1 MRVSMYKKL
10 VFILALIAVAAAARL
25 LPHPPNFTPVAAI
38 ALFGGAVF
46 ASRRMAFLVPLMAMF
61 LSDMAIGWMTNAGWG
76 WHSTQ
81 PVVYLTFMV
90 TVCLG
95 MVLRQRRGVLP
106 LATMSLAASV
116 LFFVTTNLA
125 VWVEGVYYAKT
136 LTGLITCFVAAI
148 PFFHYTVLGDAC
160 YVALMFGAIAW
171 VESRQGVAFS
181 RR

>member
-10 VFILALIAVAAAARL
+10 VFILALIAVAAASRL

-46 ASRRMAFLVPLMAMF
+46 ASKRMAFLVPLTAML
-61 LSDMAIGWMTNAGWG
+61 LSDVAIGWLTQAGWG

-95 MVLRQRRGVLP
+95 MVLRQKRSVFRV
-106 LATMSLAASV
+106 ATVSLAASV

-136 LTGLITCFVAAI
+136 VTGLLTCFVAAI

-160 YVALMFGAIAW
+160 YVALMFGAMAW
-171 VESRQGVAFS
+171 VESRQGLAFS